1 MRNNSVDRAS
11 EWFVPKFGPA
21 KFRSF
26 VGLLFLPYTGMVLSF
41 SVIGTMMATPV
52 YWDRVI
58 AIVII
63 LFFGLGI
70 GAHALDAL
78 GSKEV
83 KPWGAI
89 FTPFQ
94 LWLLATTSLIVA
106 YAIAI
111 FYMIRYVPLLWS
123 MALCEG
129 FFVFSYN
136 LEWFQGRFH
145 TDAWFAFSWGFLPVL
160 SGYIIQTNSISLA
173 ALALA
178 ASMAFFSLIEIKASR
193 PYRALKRRSNAL
205 REEEQALMITFE
217 TILKSV
223 RSALFY
229 WGQAYWS
236 GAWSVENHYGDHLG
250 MTGATWMFS
259 SFQEYWQARKPELD
273 DALNRA
279 LSGLLNGITLSD
291 ASSLMASLEAGK
303 RIRGGITCMVSES
316 LGGALESAVPRAIS
330 VEMIQAAT
338 LIHDD
343 FVDQDTIRRGGPA
356 TWTVE
361 GARRAVLIGDVIFAS
376 AIEMMSD
383 LSREDGA
390 AVSHAR

>member
-1 MRNNSVDRAS
+1 MRNNLVDRAS

-41 SVIGTMMATPV
+41 SVIGSMMATTV

-63 LFFGLGI
+63 FFFGLGI

-94 LWLLATTSLIVA
+94 LWLLAITSLVVA

-160 SGYIIQTNSISLA
+160 SGYIIQTNSISVA
-173 ALALA
+173 ALVLA

-193 PYRALKRRSNAL
+193 PYRVLKRRSNAL
-205 REEEQALMITFE
+205 REEEKELMVTFE
-217 TILKSV
+217 TMLKSV
-223 RSALFY
+223 SIGVILL
-229 WGQAYWS
+229 
-236 GAWSVENHYGDHLG
+236 GA
-250 MTGATWMFS
+250 
-259 SFQEYWQARKPELD
+259 
-273 DALNRA
+273 
-279 LSGLLNGITLSD
+279 GLLV
-291 ASSLMASLEAGK
+291 
-303 RIRGGITCMVSES
+303 RRMVN
-316 LGGALESAVPRAIS
+316 
-330 VEMIQAAT
+330 
-338 LIHDD
+338 
-343 FVDQDTIRRGGPA
+343 
-356 TWTVE
+356 
-361 GARRAVLIGDVIFAS
+361 
-376 AIEMMSD
+376 
-383 LSREDGA
+383 
-390 AVSHAR
+390 